1 MNNAIRQYDL
11 KSLNRAELEAITE
24 FSNTMRAERL
34 PDDPPVPLE
43 EIQARMTHI
52 PEFVKVHAWGV
63 QDGKKL
69 VGRADL
75 VLIEMDTNQ
84 HLAQIDIDIHPEHR
98 QKGLG
103 RAFLRLVAEGA
114 LENQRTLLI
123 TGTSSRVPSGADF
136 LARHGFTAGLE
147 SSVSQL
153 DLRELQPALADDWI
167 ARALERAAGFEIG
180 FWDGPYPEAELPAI
194 AELMA
199 VMNTAPR
206 GDLEMEDFHFSP
218 EMLRQ
223 LEQTTFGAGG
233 KRITAYA
240 RERATNRFAGFTEI
254 TYHPNRPQ
262 ILSQG
267 GTGVFPEF
275 RNLGLGRWLKAATL
289 RWVLENLPE
298 ARFVRTG
305 NATSNAAMLGINIAL
320 GFKPYFTHTDWQ
332 GDVSRVLES
341 LGTPT

>member
-1 MNNAIRQYDL
+1 MKNAIRKMDL
-11 KSLNRAELEAITE
+11 KTLTDAEFEAITA
-24 FSNTMRAERL
+24 FSNTLRAERL

-43 EIQARMTHI
+43 EIRARMTHI

-63 QDGKKL
+63 LDGQKL

-84 HLAQIDIDIHPEHR
+84 HLAQIDIDIRPEYR

-103 RAFLRLVAEGA
+103 KELLRTLAEAA
-114 LENQRTLLI
+114 LENQRTLMI
-123 TGTSSRVPSGADF
+123 TSTSSRVPSGADF

-153 DLRELQPALADDWI
+153 DVRELQLALLEDWI
-167 ARALERAAGFEIG
+167 GRASDRAAGFEIG
-180 FWDGPYPEAELPAI
+180 FWDGPYPEEELPAI

-218 EMLRQ
+218 EQLRQ

-254 TYHPNRPQ
+254 AYHPHRPQ

-275 RNLGLGRWLKAATL
+275 RNLGLGRFLKAATL
-289 RWVLENLPE
+289 KWVLENLPD

-320 GFKPYFTHTDWQ
+320 GFKPYFVHTDWQ
-332 GDVSRVLES
+332 GDVRRVLES